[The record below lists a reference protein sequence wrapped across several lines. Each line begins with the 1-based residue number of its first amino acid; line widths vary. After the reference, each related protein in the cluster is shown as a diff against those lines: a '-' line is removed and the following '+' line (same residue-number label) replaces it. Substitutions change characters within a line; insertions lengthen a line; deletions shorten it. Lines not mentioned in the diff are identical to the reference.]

1 LLFNYCI
8 AIIFS
13 KLILRCAYFSQAFH
27 GRRIPMRAA
36 TLIALVAALS
46 LGGCFEGPEGP
57 AGAKGDKG
65 DAGETGPAG
74 PAGPAGPQGPAGTSG
89 LRFLSEN
96 CLTPPNNGLCRVQC
110 EADEVIVS
118 AFCDGRGQAGGPKL
132 VDNPARP
139 GTKMVVCNSEQVT
152 LVCLKQ

>member
-1 LLFNYCI
+1 
-8 AIIFS
+8 
-13 KLILRCAYFSQAFH
+13 LILRCAYFRKLSDS
-27 GRRIPMRAA
+27 RRILMRAVA
-36 TLIALVAALS
+36 LIALVAALS

-57 AGAKGDKG
+57 AGAKGDT
-65 DAGETGPAG
+65 GEPGPAG
-74 PAGPAGPQGPAGTSG
+74 SVGPAGPQGPAGISG